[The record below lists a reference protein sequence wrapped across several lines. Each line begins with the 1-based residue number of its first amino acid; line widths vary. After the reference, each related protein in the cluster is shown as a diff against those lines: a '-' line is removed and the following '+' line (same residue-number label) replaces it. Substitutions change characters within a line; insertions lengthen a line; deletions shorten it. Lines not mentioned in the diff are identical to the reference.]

1 MEHLGHQV
9 IKSVKQGLGDK
20 QKKFVH
26 LARLYEIWPE
36 VYDNFNGIPALPSKI
51 YINTK
56 TKPATMKITVVCP
69 AALGPR
75 LAMQK
80 GIMLEKI
87 NFLMG
92 EPKAVDIVLDHRL

>member
-1 MEHLGHQV
+1 MDHIGHQV
-9 IKSVKQGLGDK
+9 ISSVKKGLGDS

-26 LARLYEIWPE
+26 LARLYDIWPE
-36 VYDNFNGIPALPSKI
+36 VMKDMQDLPALPYKI
-51 YINTK
+51 FVNTK
-56 TKPATMKITVVCP
+56 TTPKTMRVTIRCP

-80 GIMLEKI
+80 GLLMQKI

-92 EPKAVDIVLDHRL
+92 EPVTTDIVFDHRL